1 MRVFTYKY
9 MCIPATN
16 RIPEYEEWKNIESRI
31 AEALSSAHDNAKY
44 LGVLVKTAAPL
55 YNGMLLLRGF
65 VVCLFVLYFFVCV
78 YICVCVFECITHV
91 SECKGPHHPPGH
103 SM

>member
-1 MRVFTYKY
+1 

-31 AEALSSAHDNAKY
+31 AEALSTAHDNAKY
-44 LGVLVKTAAPL
+44 LGVLVKSAAPL

-65 VVCLFVLYFFVCV
+65 VVCFFCFVFFV
-78 YICVCVFECITHV
+78 YISVCVCV
-91 SECKGPHHPPGH
+91 
-103 SM
+103 